1 MLREDSDLISENY
14 YLFDVGDSGIE
25 EGAELNA
32 VLRFV
37 LSGEFL
43 LVTPNL
49 LALLSSEVKSFSFSS
64 VEFSSVVLPPTI
76 TYSSFFP

>member
-1 MLREDSDLISENY
+1 MSENY
-14 YLFDVGDSGIE
+14 YLLDVGDSGMD
-25 EGAELNA
+25 EGAELYA

-49 LALLSSEVKSFSFSS
+49 LDLLSSEVNSFSFSFSS